1 MKNKTIQ
8 VFEHQTLKVG
18 VEKNFKALH
27 FDALKNYGYRTK
39 EKYYSVGHQRI
50 KFSNFVGVIQVK
62 NLTIEILPKADS
74 NDNNQESK
82 NKWHNALISM
92 LQECKL
98 IKLNSITNAKL
109 KLKSATILDLY
120 YEAFITEIEKIARQG
135 LIKSYRN
142 ISENINKVKGRINF
156 TQHILKNY
164 LHKERSFVE
173 HKTYDRNNKLNQIL
187 LKALMTLERLS
198 NNSNYLIRIRKI
210 LLDFE
215 DVQEKNITPTWFD
228 NIHYNRNT
236 DRYRYAIALAKL
248 ILLKYSP
255 DLKGGRED
263 VLAIMF
269 DMNTLYENYIYRK
282 LKVLQLDSNNP
293 IKEVHGQSR
302 KPFWETRGIRPDIIL
317 KTKNNNFVID
327 TKWKILKCNMPA
339 DDDLKQM
346 FVYNLHYD
354 SDLSILLYPKTT
366 LITKKK
372 KPFRNDAYNN
382 KNCQVAFV
390 DLFDD
395 NGNLNK
401 KLGYRIYN
409 ELLEEELKNEIA

>member
-1 MKNKTIQ
+1 MKNKIIQ
-8 VFEHQTLKVG
+8 IFEHQTLKVEA
-18 VEKNFKALH
+18 EKNFNALH

-62 NLTIEILPKADS
+62 NLTIEILPKADN

-120 YEAFITEIEKIARQG
+120 YEAFITENEKIARQG
-135 LIKSYRN
+135 LLKSYRN

-156 TQHILKNY
+156 TQHTIKNY
-164 LHKERSFVE
+164 LHKERSYVE

-198 NNSNYLIRIRKI
+198 NNSNYLIRIKKI

-215 DVQEKNITPTWFD
+215 DVQEKNITLSWFD

-255 DLKGGRED
+255 DLKGGREN
-263 VLAIMF
+263 VLAILF

-282 LKVLQLDSNNP
+282 LKVLQLDSKNP

-302 KPFWETRGIRPDIIL
+302 KPFWETRGIRPDIFL
-317 KTKNNNFVID
+317 KTKSNNFVID
-327 TKWKILKCNMPA
+327 TKWKILKTTTPP

-354 SDLSILLYPKTT
+354 SDLSILLFPKTT
-366 LITKKK
+366 LVTNKK
-372 KPFRNDAYNN
+372 KPFRNDEYKN

-390 DLFDD
+390 NLFDD
-395 NGNLNK
+395 DGN
-401 KLGYRIYN
+401 
-409 ELLEEELKNEIA
+409 